1 SLWGSSGG
9 RRGSY
14 TLQATGQYGDK
25 VKGGGSLAVWRQS
38 LSPTWRVGLDQRF
51 DYRDDRS
58 FGRLTREWLAGLN
71 GQVAGGLLSSGSE
84 IELANTGAFENV
96 LSDTT
101 GFLLTNFYYPASLS
115 LQGGDP
121 FRPPLGIPT
130 PPAARAFP

>member
-71 GQVAGGLLSSGSE
+71 GQVARGLLSSGSE
-84 IELANTGAFENV
+84 IELADTGGVGEV
-96 LSDTT
+96 LPGTT
-101 GFLLTNFYYPASLS
+101 GFPLTEFFDRSSLPV
-115 LQGGDP
+115 QGGGP
-121 FRPPLGIPT
+121 VRPECGDTTRL
-130 PPAARAFP
+130 